1 MGKHV
6 ACMGQ
11 MKNACKIFIE
21 KLMRR
26 SQLEDLSTYGK
37 KRTGKAIPVLN

>member
-1 MGKHV
+1 MGGHV

-11 MKNACKIFIE
+11 MKNSCKILIE

-26 SQLEDLSTYGK
+26 GQLEDLSIYCK
-37 KRTGKAIPVLN
+37 KRKGKAIPMLN